1 MSAKPVL
8 NNVEYQVSVIVPT
21 YCERENLPILV
32 PRISSEFEKAGIHG
46 EILIVDDNSPDNT
59 EQVCGELATKYPLR
73 FEIRTDERGL
83 STAVI
88 HGMRKAR
95 GEVFVVMDADMSHP
109 PEQISELV
117 RMIRSEEGDFAIGS
131 RYVAGGGTEDNWG
144 LFRWINSRVATLLA
158 MPLTSARDP
167 MSGFFAISRAKFE
180 SATHLNPVGY
190 KIGLELIVKCD
201 CRSVKEIPIFF
212 ANRVHGKSKLSIKE
226 QINYLRHIKRLYE
239 FRLGVFSQPA
249 QFALVGT
256 TGVVIDL
263 TSLLLLLIIL
273 SPYWARALSIW
284 TAMTWNFWLNR
295 RLTFS
300 YARTRPIAKQYVL
313 FSFSCLL
320 GAVVNWSIFAYLH
333 SAVNF
338 LAEWPL
344 VTASLGIIGG
354 SGLNFVMSKY
364 VAFK

>member
-1 MSAKPVL
+1 M
-8 NNVEYQVSVIVPT
+8 
-21 YCERENLPILV
+21 
-32 PRISSEFEKAGIHG
+32 
-46 EILIVDDNSPDNT
+46 
-59 EQVCGELATKYPLR
+59 
-73 FEIRTDERGL
+73 
-83 STAVI
+83 
-88 HGMRKAR
+88 
-95 GEVFVVMDADMSHP
+95 
-109 PEQISELV
+109 
-117 RMIRSEEGDFAIGS
+117 
-131 RYVAGGGTEDNWG
+131 
-144 LFRWINSRVATLLA
+144 
-158 MPLTSARDP
+158 
-167 MSGFFAISRAKFE
+167 
-180 SATHLNPVGY
+180 
-190 KIGLELIVKCD
+190 
-201 CRSVKEIPIFF
+201 
-212 ANRVHGKSKLSIKE
+212 SKLSIKE

-239 FRLGVFSQPA
+239 FKLGVFSQPA

-263 TSLLLLLIIL
+263 TSLSLLLIIL

-284 TAMTWNFWLNR
+284 IAMTWNFWLNR

-313 FSFSCLL
+313 FCFSCLL

-338 LAEWPL
+338 LPEWPL